1 MWWCLTNFSVPC
13 PRTKHPVDSPKQLVC
28 KIFQTSARL
37 FKIFANVL
45 LIDGKCRNIPD
56 FHFCQTFYFFKA
68 SGRFFKTSKNLAN
81 KLITSARHRR
91 RSRFWWWRQQVVN
104 RVMLVVKLVV
114 KLLRYSSRCSGG
126 DSRQSPP
133 QSSSGVLRRMQA
145 RFLPFVLPNTK
156 LWAS

>member
-1 MWWCLTNFSVPC
+1 MLLVMQNRVLLHCDTDYVRVLCTKFFCCAHRGPPGCEFLESIYSVVCMNKCGGVSQNFSVPC
-13 PRTKHPVDSPKQLVC
+13 PRTKHLVDSPKQLVC

-91 RSRFWWWRQQVVN
+91 RSRF
-104 RVMLVVKLVV
+104 
-114 KLLRYSSRCSGG
+114 
-126 DSRQSPP
+126 
-133 QSSSGVLRRMQA
+133 
-145 RFLPFVLPNTK
+145 
-156 LWAS
+156 